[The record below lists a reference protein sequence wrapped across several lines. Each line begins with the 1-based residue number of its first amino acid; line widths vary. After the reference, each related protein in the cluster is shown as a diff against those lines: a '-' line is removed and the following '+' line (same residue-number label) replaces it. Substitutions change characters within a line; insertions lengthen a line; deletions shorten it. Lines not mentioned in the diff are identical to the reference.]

1 VSKTPIDGVLVVD
14 KPRGP
19 TSHDVV
25 ARIRKALGTREVGH
39 AGTLDPMATGVLVL
53 ALGEATKLV
62 PWLTAADKRY
72 ETEVGLGVET
82 DTLDAQGA
90 VTATKEISPA
100 LQAALAE
107 ARTDF
112 VPEALLGA
120 IERELRRTEQIPP
133 AYSAIKKGGEAAH
146 AKARRGEDP
155 GLEPRAVRAN
165 LVTLLASSAS
175 PPALTF
181 RLEVSKGYYVRSFA
195 RDLARALG
203 TVGHLTMLRRIASGA
218 FEEDEAISPDAP
230 PEALRAAVIPLAA
243 AAKRA
248 LPSVTLDDR
257 AALAARQGKLLARED
272 LPGHGEGPHAWL
284 DPAGTLVAVG
294 ELTRDGRG
302 RVLRGFAP
310 R

>member
-1 VSKTPIDGVLVVD
+1 MSKERIDGVLVVD

-25 ARIRKALGTREVGH
+25 ARMRKALGTREIGH

-53 ALGEATKLV
+53 AVGEATKLV

-72 ETEVGLGVET
+72 ETEVRLGVET
-82 DTLDAQGA
+82 DTLDAEGT
-90 VTATKEISPA
+90 VTVEKELSPE
-100 LQAALAE
+100 LQTALAE
-107 ARTDF
+107 AHRDF

-120 IERELRRTEQIPP
+120 IDAEIGRTEQVPP

-155 GLEPRAVRAN
+155 GLEPRAVRAS
-165 LVTLLASSAS
+165 LVMLLSSSAS

-181 RLEVSKGYYVRSFA
+181 RLQVSKGYYVRSFA

-203 TVGHLTMLRRIASGA
+203 TVGHLTMLRRIASGT
-218 FEEDEAISPDAP
+218 FEESEAISLDAP
-230 PEALRAAVIPLAA
+230 PDALRAAVIPLAA
-243 AAKRA
+243 AARRA

-257 AALAARQGKLLARED
+257 ATIAARQGKLLAPED
-272 LPGHGEGPHAWL
+272 LPGHGAGPHAWL
-284 DPAGTLVAVG
+284 DAAGGLVAVG
-294 ELTRDGRG
+294 ELTPEGRG